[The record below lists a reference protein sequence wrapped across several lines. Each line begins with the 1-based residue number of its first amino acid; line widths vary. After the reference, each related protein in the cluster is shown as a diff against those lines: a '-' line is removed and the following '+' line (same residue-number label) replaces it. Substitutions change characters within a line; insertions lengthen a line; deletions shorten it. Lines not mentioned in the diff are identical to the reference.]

1 MRKAVLVLMCVAMLL
16 AAGTTFAQS
25 PNYDPGPVWRV
36 TYYHLK
42 TGQGDAFWKD
52 FREHVKPVLEEF
64 KKAGLISDFKTFLN
78 PVLDHPGDWDVAL
91 SISYPNYA
99 ALDQLDAKGA
109 TIVSKH
115 YGSRDAALEAAKKR
129 NDLREAVASH
139 LAREVTSK

>member
-1 MRKAVLVLMCVAMLL
+1 MCVAMLL

-36 TYYHLK
+36 TYYHVK